1 MLKQRIIT
9 ALIMLGVLLY
19 ATLHP
24 SPLPFIGVTLVLVAC
39 GAWEWARLNQYGAV
53 PSVLSGLACALLCA
67 GIWLAGG
74 ATMHFHVL
82 WTVTG
87 SAWVLLGAWL
97 LRFGTPAWRAIPR
110 PLRWL
115 GGPWVMAVAWLA
127 AMQARLIGINFLFSV
142 LVLVWAAD
150 VFAYFTG
157 RALGG
162 RFFRNKLAPSIS
174 PGKTWE
180 GALGGLLG
188 VLLCAWGW
196 MQMEAHY
203 SVDSASLYS
212 RLYAMGG
219 PMLLLSVVF
228 LCAMSV
234 VGDLLESLFKRAAGV
249 KDSSQLLPGHGGVL
263 DRLDALLPTLP
274 LTMMLLELGTP

>member
-9 ALIMLGVLLY
+9 ALVMLAVLLY

-39 GAWEWARLNQYGAV
+39 GAWEWSRLNQYGPLA
-53 PSVLSGLACALLCA
+53 SVLSGLACALLCA
-67 GIWLAGG
+67 GIWLEGG
-74 ATMHFHVL
+74 ATAHFRLL
-82 WTVTG
+82 WIITG
-87 SAWVLLGAWL
+87 AAWVLLGGWL
-97 LRFGTPAWRAIPR
+97 LRFGAPAWLAIPR
-110 PLRWL
+110 SVRWL

-142 LVLVWAAD
+142 FVLVWAAD
-150 VFAYFTG
+150 VFAYFAG
-157 RALGG
+157 RGFGG
-162 RFFRNKLAPSIS
+162 KFFRNKLAPTIS

-180 GALGGLLG
+180 GALGGLFG

-196 MQMEAHY
+196 MQVEAHY
-203 SVDSASLYS
+203 SLDSVSLYG

-219 PMLLLSVVF
+219 PVLLVSVVF

-274 LTMMLLELGTP
+274 LAMMLLEWGTP